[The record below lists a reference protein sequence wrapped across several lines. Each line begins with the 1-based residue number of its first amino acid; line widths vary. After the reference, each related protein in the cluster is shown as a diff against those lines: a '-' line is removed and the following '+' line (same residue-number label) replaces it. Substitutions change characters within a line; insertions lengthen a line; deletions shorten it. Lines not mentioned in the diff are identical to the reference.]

1 MLLAAMIL
9 GIVGGVTYFAG
20 GISAVTS
27 VSWEQIFETHTGPP
41 WWTVILIP
49 IGLVGLFGGVLVYWK
64 PKAGAILLALA
75 SVSAL
80 AAGIA
85 SYQQSSQLVQLE
97 GVSFVPPILPT
108 HPFATPLLYLPGPL
122 LALTVGAALAFAAM
136 KRPGIKSV
144 GQISQSKPGQA
155 GGEDS
160 GPASVAQDT
169 ASSTQ

>member
-27 VSWEQIFETHTGPP
+27 VSWEQIFQTHTGPP

-75 SVSAL
+75 SISAM

-85 SYQQSSQLVQLE
+85 SFQQSFQISTA
-97 GVSFVPPILPT
+97 SFIPPILPA